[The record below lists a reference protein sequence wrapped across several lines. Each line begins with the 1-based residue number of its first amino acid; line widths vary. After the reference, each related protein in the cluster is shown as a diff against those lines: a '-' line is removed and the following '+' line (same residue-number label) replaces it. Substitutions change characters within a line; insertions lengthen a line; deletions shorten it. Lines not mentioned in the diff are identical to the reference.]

1 MVCLRQ
7 KPKISYPCS
16 WSYKIIAQKREQIEE
31 VVEDIC
37 ISKEYEL
44 KYSNNSKSGKYV
56 SMNFTITV
64 NSDEERVEIFNRL
77 KQHQDITMVL

>member
-7 KPKISYPCS
+7 KPEINYPCS
-16 WSYKIIAQKREQIEE
+16 WSYKVIAQKKEHIEC

-56 SMNFTITV
+56 SMSFTTTV
-64 NSDEERVEIFNRL
+64 TSEQERVEIFNRL
-77 KQHQDITMVL
+77 QQHEDIKMVL